1 MKNFLEQNKH
11 ITSNIIL
18 IVFATF
24 LLIYNFTSNTASD
37 DIVVIYDSAKETKNV
52 SGTENK
58 YKIYLITMNMV
69 DDFWKSID
77 SGCKQAID
85 EVDGITYKWIGPDLH
100 EDNLQN
106 ICINQALEDGAN
118 AILIASSSP
127 TGIND
132 SLKKADEAG
141 VKIIYVDNAADYD
154 GVAFLSTDNKLAGK
168 IAAETMQKALS
179 EVGIHS
185 GNIATMSNK
194 DTTISTN
201 LRVEGFNEQLKDT
214 NFTVAENFYMEDNP
228 QRIVNFVRE
237 NPDFVAFFGSNEM
250 TTLAL
255 GKAVKDSES
264 KKIIIG
270 FDTSDAVLSLVN
282 DNTVYAVMQQNP
294 KLMGYKG
301 IKIAIEALNGSYTEK
316 NTKIDTG
323 VTVIDKDT
331 L

>member
-1 MKNFLEQNKH
+1 M
-11 ITSNIIL
+11 
-18 IVFATF
+18 
-24 LLIYNFTSNTASD
+24 
-37 DIVVIYDSAKETKNV
+37 
-52 SGTENK
+52 
-58 YKIYLITMNMV
+58 
-69 DDFWKSID
+69 
-77 SGCKQAID
+77 
-85 EVDGITYKWIGPDLH
+85 
-100 EDNLQN
+100 
-106 ICINQALEDGAN
+106 
-118 AILIASSSP
+118 
-127 TGIND
+127 
-132 SLKKADEAG
+132 KKADEAG

-179 EVGIHS
+179 EAGIHS

-228 QRIVNFVRE
+228 QRIVNFLRD

-301 IKIAIEALNGSYTEK
+301 IKIAIEALNGSYKEK
-316 NTKIDTG
+316 NIKIDTG